1 MERVDIQPHRHLK
14 RPILIAVISCQ
25 RLHQYLMVKSSNFSF
40 KFLFEAI
47 LFPSLTGE
55 DFAILSG
62 LVYCLCKS
70 LHSLISLKEASAKM
84 SRNSLPSMIFFD
96 VLGTIVEWRCCIAN
110 ELNAAARRALQDQ
123 VRYLSADVRARV
135 SDMSA
140 SRWQEIAEEWHRSYM
155 NFGDTFNT
163 SKPFVSVDEYNRI
176 SLENILTKFLLRG
189 LFNEDDLSDL
199 TLAWHRL
206 DSHSDSVPGLSLLNT
221 KFLTST
227 LSNGNVKLLEDL
239 QEHNSLPFTHI
250 TSAEHFGA
258 YKPSPEVYD
267 GAARRFGLKNSQCCL
282 VAAHLEDLHAA
293 KKSGFQ
299 TIYLERD
306 LEEAWDSRDIARARE
321 QRFVD
326 LWVGVGGSGL
336 IEVARYF
343 GIENEL

>member
-1 MERVDIQPHRHLK
+1 
-14 RPILIAVISCQ
+14 
-25 RLHQYLMVKSSNFSF
+25 
-40 KFLFEAI
+40 
-47 LFPSLTGE
+47 
-55 DFAILSG
+55 
-62 LVYCLCKS
+62 
-70 LHSLISLKEASAKM
+70 M
-84 SRNSLPSMIFFD
+84 SQDGFPSMIFFD

-110 ELNAAARRALQDQ
+110 ELNATARRALQDQ

-135 SDMSA
+135 SDMTTS
-140 SRWQEIAEEWHRSYM
+140 SWQEIAEEWHRSYM
-155 NFGDTFNT
+155 NFGDTYDT

-176 SLENILTKFLLRG
+176 SLENILIKWLLRG
-189 LFNEDDLSDL
+189 LFNEDDLKHL

-206 DSHSDSVPGLSLLNT
+206 DSYPDSVPGLSLLST

-239 QEHNSLPFTHI
+239 QEHNSLPFKHI

-258 YKPSPEVYD
+258 YKPSPEVYH
-267 GAARRFGLKNSQCCL
+267 GAARRFGFRNSQCCL

-293 KKSGFQ
+293 KKCGFQ

-321 QRFVD
+321 EGFVD

-343 GIENEL
+343 GIESGF